1 MKTLETIKST
11 ELLNLITVT
20 RIGDILNTKAKFAKI
35 IIQFQKTAKYKLLA
49 GD

>member
-35 IIQFQKTAKYKLLA
+35 IIQIIPKNCQI
-49 GD
+49 